1 MDERG
6 CHLVGYFSKEK
17 HSPEEY
23 NLACILTLPPF
34 QRKGYGKFLI
44 SLSYELSKLESK
56 VGSPE
61 KPLSDLGK
69 LSYRS
74 YWTYVILT
82 TLRDHKGEPLSIR
95 QISQMTSI
103 KVEDILS
110 TLQALGAIRT
120 WRGQHVVSISQKM
133 ISEHLAN
140 NKSSAYFCKPQAL
153 HWTPKPSSGGAVVK
167 RSRH

>member
-1 MDERG
+1 M
-6 CHLVGYFSKEK
+6 GYFSKEK

-44 SLSYELSKLESK
+44 SLSYELSRLENK

-74 YWTYVILT
+74 YWTFVILS
-82 TLRDHKGEPLSIR
+82 TLRSHEGEPLSIR
-95 QISQMTSI
+95 QISSATSI

-110 TLQALGAIRT
+110 TLQALGAIRV
-120 WRGQHVVSISQKM
+120 WRGQHVVAISQSM
-133 ISEHLAN
+133 IADHLAN
-140 NKSSAYFCKPQAL
+140 NKSGESCCVPSAIRWGAKPAL
-153 HWTPKPSSGGAVVK
+153 KVAK
-167 RSRH
+167 RS